1 MIELYERKVHLIATL
16 YNKKEGVKNE
26 ETHRLPGTFPGS
38 FIGFCFYCW
47 RMLVYFIPAGNA
59 TETAEIVK
67 KEADPSPFKRVTTM
81 LSGL

>member
-1 MIELYERKVHLIATL
+1 LIATL

-38 FIGFCFYCW
+38 FIGFCRYRWC
-47 RMLVYFIPAGNA
+47 MCLVFIPAGNA
-59 TETAEIVK
+59 TETTKIVK
-67 KEADPSPFKRVTTM
+67 KKADPSPFKRVTTM